1 MFKMLKYGFKTNIIN
16 YVYKMKFD
24 INCSLSYETYAPTV
38 FILNIQPIISENQTI
53 ISEDI
58 KISEN
63 LNCIPFE
70 YLGFRYL
77 KISVPTDFSF
87 TISYNALVNV
97 DHFLFEKK
105 DLKEIKDF
113 PNFPPDVLPYLYPSR
128 HCESDKLV
136 LFAKKEFGK
145 IETIFSKVIAINDWV
160 HNAIDYNY
168 GTTTSST
175 SACDTIIQCQ
185 GVCKDFAHL
194 AIAFCRALD
203 IPARYFTAYAC
214 GLIPPDIHAC
224 FEAYINGN
232 WILFDPTKLAS
243 LNGMVKIAH
252 GKDATEAAVASYFGE
267 AYCTSMEISCLPNNG
282 NFIPHKTVKN
292 KIVGFAYL

>member
-24 INCSLSYETYAPTV
+24 INCSLSYETYTPTV

-97 DHFLFEKK
+97 DHFLF
-105 DLKEIKDF
+105 
-113 PNFPPDVLPYLYPSR
+113 
-128 HCESDKLV
+128 
-136 LFAKKEFGK
+136 
-145 IETIFSKVIAINDWV
+145 
-160 HNAIDYNY
+160 
-168 GTTTSST
+168 
-175 SACDTIIQCQ
+175 
-185 GVCKDFAHL
+185 
-194 AIAFCRALD
+194 
-203 IPARYFTAYAC
+203 
-214 GLIPPDIHAC
+214 
-224 FEAYINGN
+224 
-232 WILFDPTKLAS
+232 
-243 LNGMVKIAH
+243 
-252 GKDATEAAVASYFGE
+252 
-267 AYCTSMEISCLPNNG
+267 
-282 NFIPHKTVKN
+282 
-292 KIVGFAYL
+292 